1 MSAQRDLAAARA
13 AHPRIVLAIAL
24 ALGSALRF
32 WRLGADE
39 MLRPEAAAWTAAIAR
54 GPRRVFELGLR
65 YDAGKLSLYDL
76 ALHYWIAA
84 FGQGLPA
91 MRSLSA
97 ILGTVAIAL
106 LFIAVREIIEA
117 LRDDDPSPADFTAG
131 ELAGAYAAL
140 LFACNFQMTA
150 MARIVRMYPLMLAL
164 MLAQVC
170 FFVRAHRR
178 AAPINYIA
186 AAIFAA
192 LAVAAND
199 TAIFFFAAE
208 AIWLAYPRWFAARR
222 ANQPPLS
229 TFRPALSLT
238 LAALIFA
245 PLAAIAWRSGYG
257 ALERGAMAWVEPR
270 PLWWPIDAL
279 RGMTGNAA
287 FLPILALAAWG
298 TSIEWSRARRAIVL
312 MLCWFAAPFAAV
324 IAISYT
330 VTPLMME
337 RYVLASL
344 VAFLALA
351 GLGLAS
357 IRTPWLRGALATLV
371 VLQSLAHIHH
381 HWRRP
386 DDIQWRE
393 AAAAARAATPRG
405 AQIAVMPPD
414 EPLWVVRYYLPADE
428 RSMAVGADARF
439 GGAERRWSFHC
450 GAEPIA
456 IVESDLPPD
465 AFAAVR
471 RCYPRT
477 VAEFRRVAVAGR

>member
-1 MSAQRDLAAARA
+1 MNPSRGWIAAR

-24 ALGSALRF
+24 ALGAAIRF

-39 MLRPEAAAWTAAIAR
+39 MLRPEAAAWSAAIAP
-54 GPRRVFELGLR
+54 GPRRVFELGLH

-84 FGQGLPA
+84 FGQGVAA

-106 LFIAVREIIEA
+106 LFVAIREIFA
-117 LRDDDPSPADFTAG
+117 SLRDSDPSAADAAAG
-131 ELAGAYAAL
+131 ELVGAYAAL
-140 LFACNFQMTA
+140 LFASNFQMAA

-178 AAPINYIA
+178 AAPMNYIA

-199 TAIFFFAAE
+199 TAIFFFVAE
-208 AIWLAYPRWFAARR
+208 ALWLAYPRWRQARR
-222 ANQPPLS
+222 ANQPRLS
-229 TFRPALSLT
+229 TVRPALSLA

-245 PLAAIAWRSGYG
+245 PLAAVAWRSGYG
-257 ALERGAMAWVEPR
+257 AFEHGAMAWVEPR
-270 PLWWPIDAL
+270 PPWWPIDAL

-287 FLPILALAAWG
+287 FIPILALAIWG
-298 TSIEWSRARRAIVL
+298 MWIEWSRARRAMVL
-312 MLCWFAAPFAAV
+312 MLCWFAVPFAAV

-351 GLGLAS
+351 GVGLAS

-371 VLQSLAHIHH
+371 VIQSLAHIHH
-381 HWRRP
+381 HWRKSE
-386 DDIQWRE
+386 DIQWRE
-393 AAAAARAATPRG
+393 AAAVARAVAPRG

-414 EPLWVVRYYLPADE
+414 EPLWVVRYYLPVEE
-428 RSMAVGADARF
+428 RSTAVGADAHF
-439 GGAERRWSFHC
+439 GGPERRWSFRC

-456 IVESDLPPD
+456 IVETDLPPD

-477 VAEFRRVAVAGR
+477 VADFRRVAVVGR